1 MFKIKVILL
10 GEARVGKTAIINQY
24 IRCSFEE
31 WSWATSTPKHSTKE
45 IDIYGKPLHLEIWD
59 TSGAE
64 SYRAVN
70 KIYMRNIDIAL
81 LIYDITDRRS
91 FEELN
96 YWIHYV
102 KERNNKEVL
111 FGVVGNKNDL
121 YEKRDIDEEEG
132 MKFAKNN
139 NILFFETSAKDYD
152 SVENVFLRS
161 AQEYLRKLEKE
172 VNLKKGYT
180 YLKK

>member
-96 YWIHYV
+96 YWIQTV
-102 KERNNKEVL
+102 KEMNNKEVL
-111 FGVVGNKNDL
+111 FGVIGNKNDL
-121 YEKRDIDEEEG
+121 YEKRVIEEEEG
-132 MKFAKNN
+132 KKFANN
-139 NILFFETSAKDYD
+139 NNALFFETSAEDYE
-152 SVENVFLRS
+152 SVEKAFFLQYVKS
-161 AQEYLRKLEKE
+161 I
-172 VNLKKGYT
+172 
-180 YLKK
+180 